1 MQQNRQDF
9 ILKTLNDALRADD
22 RFDVVTTWSEGS
34 ARSTERVTVYLYVF
48 EERALSFTEYEDLT
62 IDNNRKMLTRVGI
75 RFSFSAKRDTQN
87 AAMTRIVT
95 DSIARVEYLLRTLD
109 LTSEASDDFGA
120 TTSIKSAVL
129 EYSSGYYDDRR
140 TNGDTEGIIAVV
152 SVTTA

>member
-1 MQQNRQDF
+1 MYQNRQDF
-9 ILKTLNDALRADD
+9 ILKTLNDAIRADD
-22 RFDVVTTWSEGS
+22 RFDVLTTWGDSS
-34 ARSTERVTVYLYVF
+34 ARSTERVMVYLYVF

-75 RFSFSAKRDTQN
+75 RYSFSAKRDTQN

-95 DSIARVEYLLRTLD
+95 DSTARIEYLLRTLD
-109 LTSEASDDFGA
+109 LTTEASDAYGA

-129 EYSSGYYDDRR
+129 EYSSGYFDDRR
-140 TNGDTEGIIAVV
+140 TSGDSEAMIAVV